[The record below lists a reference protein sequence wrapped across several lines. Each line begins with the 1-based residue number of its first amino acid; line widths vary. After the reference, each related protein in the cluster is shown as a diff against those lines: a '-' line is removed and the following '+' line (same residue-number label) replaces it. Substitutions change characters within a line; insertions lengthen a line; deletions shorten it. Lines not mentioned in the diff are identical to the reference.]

1 MHESILL
8 VEDEAALRA
17 TLSDRLRGEGYV
29 VNTAVDGH
37 EGFEKAANMP
47 FDLVILDIMLPVRSG
62 LDICRGIRQAGMATP
77 ILILT
82 ARDRVPER
90 VDGLERGAD
99 DYLVKPFAF
108 AELMARL
115 RALLRRPARRVEPF
129 RLDGL
134 DIDLLHRRVL
144 AHGRHVDLTR
154 VEFDILLALAEAR
167 GDAVTRRD
175 LLATVW
181 GYRFEP
187 GTNVVDVHVARLRRK
202 LESAGAASAIRTVRG
217 IGYAL
222 DA

>member
-1 MHESILL
+1 MHILL
-8 VEDEAALRA
+8 LEDDPPTAEALRA
-17 TLSDRLRGEGYV
+17 GFTRS
-29 VNTAVDGH
+29 
-37 EGFEKAANMP
+37 GFEVTTAASAGDALAAVARTR
-47 FDLVILDIMLPVRSG
+47 FGAVILDVMVPGGSGYDVLADLRARGDDVPV
-62 LDICRGIRQAGMATP
+62 
-77 ILILT
+77 LILT

-90 VDGLERGAD
+90 VDGLERDAD

-108 AELMARL
+108 TELMARL
-115 RALLRRPARRVEPF
+115 RALLRRPARRVEPL